1 MLKHPS
7 ESDFEVRSSK
17 LAIEVI
23 FKPTSSTYSFMRLVD
38 PVDIAEFGP
47 LSPDPQIRH
56 AERQS
61 GEKGGTGNYLSPEVQ
76 AIAFR
81 LASEAARG

>member
-1 MLKHPS
+1 
-7 ESDFEVRSSK
+7 
-17 LAIEVI
+17 
-23 FKPTSSTYSFMRLVD
+23 MRLVD

-61 GEKGGTGNYLSPEVQ
+61 GEKGGTGNYLSPEVR